1 MKIATI
7 IIRVLL
13 GALLLFASLSFFFH
27 LVPEPEATGNMKI
40 FNDGL
45 AASGY
50 LMVLVKIVEL
60 ICGLSFVTGK
70 FMKLSP
76 ILLMP
81 ISINILLVH
90 VFMMPEGIPI
100 ALFVLLGNLFLIYR
114 NWDSYKE
121 LFTA

>member
-1 MKIATI
+1 MKITTI
-7 IIRVLL
+7 VIRVLL

-70 FMKLSP
+70 FLKISP

-90 VFMMPEGIPI
+90 IFMMPEGIPI
-100 ALFVLLGNLFLIYR
+100 ALFVFLGNLFLIYK
-114 NWDSYKE
+114 NWNAYKY